1 MSVGVSRKVLS
12 ERGLNDT
19 PVYWHRWS
27 EIINQWTMTFAAAT
41 FARLQ
46 RPQSFQLHSAN
57 SEQKIQRRSLSLIDN
72 SDNLNIWFLLSF
84 RFFLFHTFVLNTARQ
99 SSWRFVEYPSN
110 IKKFANKKL
119 S

>member
-72 SDNLNIWFLLSF
+72 SDNLNI
-84 RFFLFHTFVLNTARQ
+84 
-99 SSWRFVEYPSN
+99 
-110 IKKFANKKL
+110 
-119 S
+119 